1 MNDTSS
7 NFNFTYD
14 RRKDHK
20 QTVELGNMIKKLEPY
35 IPGGI
40 LVFFPSYDLMQH
52 VLNVWEE
59 GLLKFDREIFLEAK
73 GSGEFKKV
81 FDRYLRK
88 V

>member
-1 MNDTSS
+1 
-7 NFNFTYD
+7 
-14 RRKDHK
+14 
-20 QTVELGNMIKKLEPY
+20 
-35 IPGGI
+35 

-59 GLLKFDREIFLEAK
+59 GLLKFEREIFLEAK

-81 FDRYLRK
+81 FDRYIRK